1 LKTFT
6 NRISICLLGAALA
19 GGGLVLATVPAAS
32 ASTASTTALAT
43 SPAYTPAT
51 RVLKPGDHGAD
62 VKALQERLNSLKYYA
77 GPDDGSFGPD
87 TEEAVWAFQS
97 IQGLSSDGTV
107 GPATQ
112 KALEHPKT
120 YESHDPRGGKDRI
133 EVNLK
138 LQILVLYRNSQ
149 PELISHVSTGG
160 GYYFCDPG
168 TSDCGYAIT
177 PTGKFY
183 LWYYVAGWDEGPL
196 GEMYNPVF
204 FNFDGDAIHGDTD
217 VPDKP
222 VSHGCVRIPM
232 DIAAFFHTLVTV
244 NSDYGKGTPVYIY
257 AR

>member
-1 LKTFT
+1 M
-6 NRISICLLGAALA
+6 NRYTTKIAASLLTTVLA
-19 GGGLVLATVPAAS
+19 GAGLVLASAPAAS
-32 ASTASTTALAT
+32 AAPAASVRSVAA
-43 SPAYTPAT
+43 AYTPAK
-51 RVLKPGDHGAD
+51 RVLKLGDHGSD
-62 VKALQERLNSLKYYA
+62 VKALQERLASLHYYP
-77 GPDDGSFGPD
+77 GPVDGSFGAD

-97 IQGLSSDGTV
+97 VQGLSSDGVV
-107 GPATQ
+107 GSATE
-112 KALEHPKT
+112 KALVRPKAP
-120 YESHDPRGGKDRI
+120 ESHDPRGAKTRV

-138 LQILVLYRNSQ
+138 LQVLLLYRAGKLA
-149 PELISHVSTGG
+149 LISHVSTGG

-183 LWYYVAGWDEGPL
+183 LWDYVPGWDRGPL

-217 VPDKP
+217 VPDEP

-232 DIAAFFHTLVTV
+232 DVAAFFHTLVTV

-257 AR
+257 KR